1 MCNEKCVHGPCFK
14 LLFTFSEIRG
24 RTSPA
29 ISTDWLHS
37 VALSN
42 PDLKMPATR
51 GLSLRPKGD
60 PYCEKLFQN
69 WRALI
74 GRQFQTETGHRRSSE
89 SRNTTAKS
97 ASGEVCNRLLK
108 PPGAR
113 RSLAS
118 NLASL
123 QTYLHLLAA
132 PLLIWTYYVEIFTA
146 GQQNYGQLRL
156 YHSNVFIH

>member
-1 MCNEKCVHGPCFK
+1 MFQVAILVFM
-14 LLFTFSEIRG
+14 FSEIRG

-60 PYCEKLFQN
+60 PCEKLFQN
-69 WRALI
+69 WRALV
-74 GRQFQTETGHRRSSE
+74 GRQFQTRRSSE

-97 ASGEVCNRLLK
+97 ASGEVCNLQQT
-108 PPGAR
+108 PQAHPAPGA
-113 RSLAS
+113 
-118 NLASL
+118 
-123 QTYLHLLAA
+123 HLL
-132 PLLIWTYYVEIFTA
+132 PILLPFRLTYTYWLRLYLFGRTTLKYFLPFTA

>member
-97 ASGEVCNRLLK
+97 ASGEVCNLQQTSQ
-108 PPGAR
+108 ATR
-113 RSLAS
+113 RPALTCFQSCFPSDLPTPTGCAC
-118 NLASL
+118 
-123 QTYLHLLAA
+123 TYLD
-132 PLLIWTYYVEIFTA
+132 V
-146 GQQNYGQLRL
+146 LR
-156 YHSNVFIH
+156 

>member
-60 PYCEKLFQN
+60 PCEKLFQN

-74 GRQFQTETGHRRSSE
+74 GRQFQTETGHRRLSE
-89 SRNTTAKS
+89 SRNTAAKS
-97 ASGEVCNRLLK
+97 ASGEALEKLATDSSSH
-108 PPGAR
+108 PAPGAHLLPILLPFR
-113 RSLAS
+113 LTYTYSGCAS
-118 NLASL
+118 
-123 QTYLHLLAA
+123 TYLD
-132 PLLIWTYYVEIFTA
+132 V
-146 GQQNYGQLRL
+146 LR
-156 YHSNVFIH
+156 